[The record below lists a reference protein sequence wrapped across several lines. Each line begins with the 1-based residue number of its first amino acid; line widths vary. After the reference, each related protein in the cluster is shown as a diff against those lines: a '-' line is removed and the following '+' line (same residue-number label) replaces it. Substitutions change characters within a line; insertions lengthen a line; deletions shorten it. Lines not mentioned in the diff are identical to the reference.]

1 MKALIASLLVA
12 VAIST
17 TGAVSAKAH
26 DQARTLFEEI
36 SRNGP

>member
-1 MKALIASLLVA
+1 MRALVAVLLVA

-17 TGAVSAKAH
+17 TGAVSAKAA

-36 SRNGP
+36 SRDGA